1 MKDILYPLLD
11 FVTSMGY
18 WGILLGLAVEVIPSE
33 LVLAYAGYLVFRG
46 EINFVEAVLFGTI
59 GCLLQQIILYY
70 LGLYGGRTFID
81 RYGKYLHI
89 KSKHVDMTERW
100 FQKYGAGV
108 VFTSRFIPV
117 IRQAVS
123 IPAGISK
130 MNVIKFLYFS
140 GIASLLWSLLFVAL
154 GNNLGENW
162 GNISEKAAPYTQ
174 PLLVGAILLFIGF
187 LLYKTLVRKERNR
200 DKTDY

>member
-1 MKDILYPLLD
+1 
-11 FVTSMGY
+11 MGY